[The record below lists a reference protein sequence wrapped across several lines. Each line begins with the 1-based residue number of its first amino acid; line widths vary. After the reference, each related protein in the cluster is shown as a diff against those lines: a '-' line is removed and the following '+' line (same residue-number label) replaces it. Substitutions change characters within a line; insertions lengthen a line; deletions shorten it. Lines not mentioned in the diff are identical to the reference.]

1 MWARVSV
8 ERMTD
13 VLLVFASLVLLAV
26 AASLTRIWHGPTPAD
41 RIMGAQIA
49 GTGGIAVV
57 LLVGFAGA
65 RAAALDVA
73 LVLALLAAFA
83 SVGFVKAASADGA
96 GDPEEDDPAEDGALD
111 GAPR

>member
-1 MWARVSV
+1 MA
-8 ERMTD
+8 D
-13 VLLVFASLVLLAV
+13 ALLVFAAVVLLAV
-26 AASLTRIWHGPTPAD
+26 AASLIRIWRGPTPAD

-57 LLVGFAGA
+57 LLIGFAGA
-65 RAAALDVA
+65 GQAALDVA

-96 GDPEEDDPAEDGALD
+96 GDPEEDDPVEDD
-111 GAPR
+111 PVEDDSVEDRAPR

>member
-1 MWARVSV
+1 
-8 ERMTD
+8 MTD
-13 VLLVFASLVLLAV
+13 ILQVLAGILLLAI
-26 AASLTRIWHGPTPAD
+26 AASLTRIWQGPTSAD

-57 LLVGFAGA
+57 LLIGFAGTGP
-65 RAAALDVA
+65 AALDVA

-83 SVGFVKAASADGA
+83 SVGFVKAASPDGA
-96 GDPEEDDPAEDGALD
+96 GDPEEEDGRLEDSRLED